1 MVGISLKMPETLA
14 AEVSAAARYRG
25 VGKSALIRAAIEMY
39 LRREAAIRSRSA
51 LSLVADL
58 AGACDGPGD
67 LSGNTKY
74 REGLGE

>member
-25 VGKSALIRAAIEMY
+25 VGKSALIREAIETF
-39 LRREAAIRSRSA
+39 LRREDAIRSRSA

-58 AGACDGPGD
+58 AGACEGPGD
-67 LSGNTKY
+67 LSGNTKH